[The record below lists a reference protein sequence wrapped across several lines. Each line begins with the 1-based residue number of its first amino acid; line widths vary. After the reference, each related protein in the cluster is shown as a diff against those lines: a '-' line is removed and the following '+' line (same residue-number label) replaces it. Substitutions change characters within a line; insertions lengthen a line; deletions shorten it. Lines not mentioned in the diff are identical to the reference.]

1 MSMTNE
7 SFIPDPVVETNDGD
21 LGGESEWWLGVLGVP
36 ALER

>member
-7 SFIPDPVVETNDGD
+7 SFIPDPVVETNDGER
-21 LGGESEWWLGVLGVP
+21 GGESEWLGVLGVP